1 MLIDNKG
8 SAYDAVV
15 NQIHKTGPIPFE
27 EFMEIAL
34 YSDNGYYS
42 KPTSFGVDGDYYT
55 SPSTHPIFGYLFAI
69 QIMNIWE
76 YMDRP
81 KPFTVVE
88 IGAGDGTLGIDIVS
102 TIRSAD
108 MPVSNYL
115 EYIPIDKGRNKATV
129 AGTEILA
136 SDGLD
141 SSNADLASCVVI
153 SNELIDALPVD
164 ILEVRNGRT
173 HLVYIGVD
181 KQGNLK
187 EELIETAL
195 DEFISFD
202 ISTLEGYRGPLCR
215 RLGQWMPSV
224 LDLVPKAFFLN
235 VDYGYEELD
244 YLSMRKSNRLLQTYY
259 KHVDNL
265 SPLLRV
271 GDQDITAHVNF
282 TALRRVMAQQGINP
296 VCNIT
301 QREWLLGLGYSD
313 VLNGMRLSGE
323 VSRRELSL
331 IDRLV
336 EVEGL
341 GGFRV
346 EMSQRGMNSPKN
358 SKLNSLIDFSGSS
371 SALPPVTDKHM
382 AFHLNR

>member
-1 MLIDNKG
+1 
-8 SAYDAVV
+8 
-15 NQIHKTGPIPFE
+15 
-27 EFMEIAL
+27 
-34 YSDNGYYS
+34 
-42 KPTSFGVDGDYYT
+42 
-55 SPSTHPIFGYLFAI
+55 
-69 QIMNIWE
+69 
-76 YMDRP
+76 
-81 KPFTVVE
+81 
-88 IGAGDGTLGIDIVS
+88 
-102 TIRSAD
+102 
-108 MPVSNYL
+108 
-115 EYIPIDKGRNKATV
+115 
-129 AGTEILA
+129 
-136 SDGLD
+136 
-141 SSNADLASCVVI
+141 
-153 SNELIDALPVD
+153 
-164 ILEVRNGRT
+164 
-173 HLVYIGVD
+173 
-181 KQGNLK
+181 
-187 EELIETAL
+187 
-195 DEFISFD
+195 
-202 ISTLEGYRGPLCR
+202 
-215 RLGQWMPSV
+215 MPSV

-282 TALRRVMAQQGINP
+282 TALRRGMAQQGINP
-296 VCNIT
+296 VFNIT

-346 EMSQRGMNSPKN
+346 EMSQRGMNSPKI